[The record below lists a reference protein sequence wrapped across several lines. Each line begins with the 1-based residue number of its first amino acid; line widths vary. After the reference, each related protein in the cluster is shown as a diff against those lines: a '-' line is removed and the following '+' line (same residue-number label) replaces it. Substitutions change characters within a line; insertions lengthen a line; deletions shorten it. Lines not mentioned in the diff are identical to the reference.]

1 MDRGGRIVGMLAIA
15 GAVCGPGVQ
24 PAAARAPLVF
34 AIPGLSAT
42 TIRVEGVQR
51 LDDGGAL
58 IAATLR
64 SRGPHRPS
72 HLALVRL
79 LADGTPSLAY
89 GSLGILTPALG
100 DVQATAL
107 AVNPSTAEAWV
118 GLAHPRGDRAEILA
132 VDGRGRV
139 AAGFGRRGQIALRAG
154 APQAIAWR
162 PGQLLVAMGRSSCRG
177 CTVGLA
183 SAATGRMSRTRR
195 FDPGELMTNSGRCR
209 ARAISAALFTPGG
222 KALLGVDA
230 ARPGCGAV
238 LDQATPSELV
248 SPGAALSA
256 AAPFGRAVRTDMLGA
271 FGAQTCVGGMGPR
284 STEFGSLDAHNTARP
299 VFRGP
304 PGGLVSIVALGH
316 GACAVLVQA
325 RSGALV
331 LQGMSRRQMSR
342 DAIAPTIEPLGMFRC
357 HQHLLVV
364 GATRHG
370 SAVVAVVPVR
380 RGPYASAAAT
390 RTARMARSG
399 SGCR

>member
-1 MDRGGRIVGMLAIA
+1 MDRGGRILGVLAIA
-15 GAVCGPGVQ
+15 GAVCGLGVR
-24 PAAARAPLVF
+24 PAAASAPLVF
-34 AIPGLSAT
+34 AIPGLSAA
-42 TIRVEGVQR
+42 TIRVGGVQR

-64 SRGPHRPS
+64 SRGSHGPS
-72 HLALVRL
+72 RLALVRL

-89 GSLGILTPALG
+89 GSLGIFTPALG
-100 DVQATAL
+100 DVHATAL

-118 GLAHPRGDRAEILA
+118 GLEHGRGERGEILA
-132 VDGRGRV
+132 IDGRGRV
-139 AAGFGRRGQIALRAG
+139 VAGFGRRGRIALHAG

-162 PGQLLVAMGRSSCRG
+162 PGQLLVAMGGSSCRG
-177 CTVGLA
+177 CTLGLA

-195 FDPGELMTNSGRCR
+195 FDPGELMANSGRCR

-222 KALLGVDA
+222 TALLGVDA

-238 LDQATPSELV
+238 VDQATPTELV
-248 SPGAALSA
+248 STGAALSA

-271 FGAQTCVGGMGPR
+271 FGAQTCVGGMAPR

-304 PGGLVSIVALGH
+304 PGGLLSVVALGR
-316 GACAVLVQA
+316 GACAVLVHA

-331 LQGMSRRQMSR
+331 LQGMGRGRISR
-342 DAIAPTIEPLGMFRC
+342 DAIRPTIEPLGMFRC
-357 HQHLLVV
+357 HQHLLVI

-370 SAVVAVVPVR
+370 GAVVAVVAIR
-380 RGPYASAAAT
+380 RGPYAGAAAT
-390 RTARMARSG
+390 RSARMATSG
-399 SGCR
+399 SGCH